1 MTLGEKLVEELQ
13 SKTAFVIP
21 IFGGIPVPNS
31 IFITWIIMA
40 IVIVLSICLTRNLK
54 VRPTGRI
61 QLLLEYM
68 IGGMRNFFDN
78 MLGEKGKRYTLWL
91 MTVATYLVCANLS
104 GLFGVAPPT
113 KDINVTAAMAI
124 MSIVLVIYAGI
135 REKKLGGYGK
145 SFFRPVAFIAPINV
159 LELFLRPIT
168 LCMRLFGNMFGGFVV
183 MELIKLILPVILPIP
198 FSMYFDI
205 FDGLIQAYVFV
216 LLTSLYV
223 HEAIE

>member
-1 MTLGEKLVEELQ
+1 MTFGEKLVEELQ
-13 SKTAFVIP
+13 NKTAFVLP
-21 IFGGIPVPNS
+21 VFGGIPIPNS

-40 IVIVLSICLTRNLK
+40 IVIILSICLTRNLK
-54 VRPTGRI
+54 VKPTSRI
-61 QLLLEYM
+61 QLILEYM

-78 MLGEKGKRYTLWL
+78 MLGEKGKRYTPWL

-104 GLFGVAPPT
+104 GLFGVTPPT
-113 KDINVTAAMAI
+113 KDINVTAALAV

-135 REKKLGGYGK
+135 REKKLSGYGK
-145 SFFRPVAFIAPINV
+145 SFFKPVAFIAPINV
-159 LELFLRPIT
+159 LELFLRPVT

-183 MELIKLILPVILPIP
+183 MELLKLILPVILPIP